1 VSQATGEVV
10 WSAPVANG
18 DDSSPAVFG
27 SGVFVSFACNQ
38 AYGFER
44 SSGNPLWH
52 YSTNCSGGGG
62 KTVMLSGGRVYTRD
76 SDGNLILN
84 VATGELI
91 GSFEAHFVPAAAANS
106 LYTVADGVL
115 AAQSLGDATPRWM
128 FGDGAIV
135 SAPLVVDNLVIAATN
150 DGLLQALAIEDGA
163 VISSTQLP
171 AAPAGPD
178 EQNVS
183 QPLTGFSAAEDKL
196 FIPCGQQLLAF

>member
-1 VSQATGEVV
+1 
-10 WSAPVANG
+10 
-18 DDSSPAVFG
+18 
-27 SGVFVSFACNQ
+27 
-38 AYGFER
+38 
-44 SSGNPLWH
+44 
-52 YSTNCSGGGG
+52 
-62 KTVMLSGGRVYTRD
+62 MLSGGRVYTRD

-91 GSFEAHFVPAAAANS
+91 
-106 LYTVADGVL
+106 
-115 AAQSLGDATPRWM
+115 
-128 FGDGAIV
+128 
-135 SAPLVVDNLVIAATN
+135 NLVIAATN